1 MKEKRTIFQRV
12 LAFMLSLVMVFGL
25 IVTPDFASVVYA
37 AGIGGEGEPA
47 PSAAENYSYKVSVS
61 LNDTSTLYL
70 GESRNLSVTVNKTE
84 ESGNTSIVTPKAGEL
99 RYETTLGTVSTDG
112 LLSAGKQEGSG
123 EVTVIYTDEKG
134 VSASGKCSFT
144 VVDRETVTVSGN
156 ILDIFD
162 NTPIKGVASV
172 EFTQNQYPVNQNI
185 KVEVT
190 NGSYT
195 AKLYKNVTYNVKVT
209 AENYEETSNN
219 LSVGETDQPN
229 NNYTLKTTLQP
240 AISGEHRIKFNGGK
254 QSRTIQQTDWEI
266 TGVTSSDEDVL
277 EVESSGATIFF
288 NPKKAGISD
297 IEVSA
302 HGVTS
307 VPIRFE
313 VVKDNVVPKLIVT
326 TKDGTSIYDVGVE
339 VNPKDEI
346 TVQLGL
352 TSEANENLKVQ
363 EGTVQM
369 FLLKKGTSQEVAN
382 HTVQLPPADN
392 SDKWEVKLS
401 GGEAEYSIG
410 YKYISQSG
418 NYNSIQDIKTIDGSG
433 FSVGYKKG
441 QTITFSEENEINLTY
456 GEEKDF
462 EFKAEIQ
469 ADSNNDLD
477 RAKDKS
483 NWIINELDEAEK
495 AAVYVT
501 VNDVNVVDN
510 PNKNGL
516 YDVTGTVKITAL
528 EAREAVDFTLEFS
541 HVEKESEKVYADAT
555 ITKKVGVAKK
565 EIHVS
570 GITFGEKIYDGT
582 YSANVTEITLNQ
594 DEICKKDKN
603 KVSVTNT
610 EDLRFNSQNASKPN
624 GVYLNTD
631 SSKNGVPMQLDAES
645 AKNYILVQ
653 DEEEM
658 KKFPGTIQKRPI
670 SVEVPE
676 TEKIEF
682 EYYSDILTKSED
694 QNEKIQGSV
703 KGNLAGSITGILE
716 DDKEKII
723 NEIDKQNY
731 IPKFKVVTNATNGT
745 PISQSAE
752 MYDANGKIK
761 LYDIV
766 AENPDNNAVLDN
778 YEYQC
783 DTKKAVGHVCI
794 VASSISMDDHYIVSD
809 VSTHIVKDEETGQMT
824 IWTATEDTLGILPE
838 EGKGYNAVEKIS
850 NENGKYTFCLVKKDT
865 EGLIVARSK
874 EAFVDYKIDKTVT
887 DAKLKVKAKENEQ
900 GKNFGEIVLS
910 AITFG
915 TYKPK
920 TATFE
925 IVASDEES
933 GISKCA
939 YKKVDFDEY
948 KQNITDA
955 ENTAV
960 AYLQRLDG
968 WTEYT
973 GETKFVKEEYTVV
986 CAKVEDNVGNIKY
999 VTTDGLVID
1008 TREPEITSLEV
1019 VNKNSDDCYKED
1031 IQFNVEIK
1039 DSEVTS
1045 GIQNVKYQLTINGK
1059 TLPFENLYTS
1069 DTNRFE
1075 DKDSLVSDGKKECRF
1090 TVKLDDIKEHIDI
1103 KNPAA
1108 LNSVTVHV
1116 VATDRAGNTFDTE
1129 KTVIVDKVAPKFEVT
1144 FDPDKPSN
1152 VFDGREYYNSS
1163 RKVTV
1168 TVTDANFDKSQLDH
1182 ILNLEPVAADIKK
1195 VEGSEKVDEN
1205 KCTYSVQYLIGE
1217 STDVDEDF
1225 TLTANVK
1232 DKAGNVAEEQ
1242 KYKFTIDRVAPVIE
1256 EGKVEYYREVG
1267 ENKEIIVPKNKEEE
1281 RYFSDSPISSTLVLR
1296 ERNFVEREASGK
1308 YADGYTIAVKTSGVN
1323 EDKWKEVSQ
1332 KWSYSG
1338 KDNHKLS
1345 MRYEGDANYTFKFAY
1360 TDLAGNPL
1368 EYKTAAG
1375 ETLKEYPQ
1383 EFFTVD
1389 TTKPTAKIK
1398 DEGTNVWLEF
1408 LDKITFGVFD
1418 NLYSRETVELSIADV
1433 KDITS
1438 GNNKEI
1444 NTNSYDSITVEYYK
1458 SHVEKSLQDLQSVNW
1473 IKGTEAEIEPN
1484 QQAVVY
1490 ARVTDPSGNRLYLS
1504 TNGYIVDNII
1514 NAADIEIKTPEPL
1527 NHIYNSDMEVE
1538 IKATEP
1544 QPEDPDKSGEAAYAG
1559 LKSLKWQV
1567 IKNGRIYNTEFGQ
1580 AVTMGDGINESETK
1594 VTQEKTIKKNA
1605 KDRETEIS
1613 DKITVSAKLN
1623 NSNNVAIYVRVE
1635 DYAGNI
1641 SEKVLPIKIDI
1652 TAPTIELTFDNNNVQ
1667 NEKYYKEP
1675 RTATVTITERSE
1687 NFDPENVEM
1696 YIKNSNLVKVSDW
1709 KTIENTDGDYNQDK
1723 HIATVTFD
1731 KDGDYNMTVD
1741 FKDKAGNAA
1750 EQVQVADFTVDNIDP
1765 ELKVVYDNND
1775 VLNEKYYNAPRKAT
1789 LTIDEHNFRAS
1800 DVVITMTAENNH
1812 QPVELPTVSEWET
1825 DPEDA
1830 DLHTATILYDK
1841 DADYTFDI
1849 EYTDLSGRAMKDYK
1863 QDVFVVDNT
1872 DPVITVNYFA
1882 VQADGTKVDITED
1895 VNVSSKDAIKYVN
1908 RDYVSFEA
1916 DMIIQEL
1923 NFNQEDVEYSAN
1935 GTKHDTKM
1943 EDAKSG
1949 WTTQEDGITR
1959 TKNIKFVQQDIY
1971 KVDLAYADLAG
1982 RKAQFVNDNNEK
1994 KYETDYV
2001 CLDTIDPEGVLTV
2014 TGSNPNA
2021 WTNTWDYKNGKED
2034 ATFTRYTQ
2042 TASGVTLEVKDDTS
2056 GVKAYYYAKSPVVI
2070 SGYENLETLD
2080 WGKALNLEELKAQIT
2095 ETPGQQFIP
2104 FVKVVDYADNIA
2116 YYGGDGVIVDNQ
2128 KPGPVVTITPAAPP
2142 YGKGIYKAS
2151 ENPTYNVTVTEN
2163 PNSPNAGIDFIH
2175 YTVYCDGKA
2184 SSVQDVALN
2193 SEAERKEKK
2202 FSVNLA
2208 DFYKDGDS
2216 VYIVVEAADRAANN
2230 MDSYST
2236 LTNSQDIAID
2246 NTVPTGLRI
2255 EMDSSD
2261 VSNSKYYNNNKTA
2274 YVYVTEHNFD
2284 QSYRPEVT
2292 GNNNNG
2298 FSIGS
2303 WENIGNDNW
2312 RCAVTFTG
2320 DGDYSM
2326 QFECVDL
2333 AGHHSDS
2340 TATLSEFT
2348 VDKTLPEMTVS
2359 YDNNNARN
2367 GNFFKETRT
2376 ATVTIREHNFNAAD
2390 VRAAITAS
2398 LEGSGVSAPSI
2409 SGFSGSGDVHTATV
2423 NYSTDGDYTF
2433 DIDYT
2438 DMAGN
2443 AAADYTQDSFTVDL
2457 TAPELEIT
2465 DVEDKS
2471 ANNDA
2476 VAPKVE
2482 ATDVNYDA
2490 KGVTMTLTGANNGN
2504 VEVGKIVSAIQ
2515 NGQSMKF
2522 NDFART
2528 EEMDDLYKLQAK
2540 AVDKAGNETQKEIMF
2555 SVNRYGSVFI
2565 LDNDTK
2571 DWLKT
2576 GDEGYTYIREEKEV
2590 GIREINVDAI
2600 ESRSITVNRD
2610 GDLANLKENT
2620 DFTVKNSGSDAQ
2632 WKEAHYVIA
2641 KNNFEEEGNYTV
2653 ILNTQDKAQNS
2664 MNNTSV
2670 KKANKNL
2677 PIEFAV
2683 DKTAP
2688 TVVVS
2693 GVEDDAQYRAAE
2705 RTMIVD
2711 AKDNLALTKVSISID
2726 GEKTV
2731 YDGEELLKD
2740 NGVIETAVASA
2751 NRWQSIE
2758 ITAEDAAGNMLGQS
2772 EKALEG
2778 EPVVL
2783 RVLVTPNIV
2792 IQYYMNKPLF
2802 YGSIAAIVIMAGLI
2816 IFLVAKKKKD
2826 E

>member
-1 MKEKRTIFQRV
+1 MKEKRIIFQRV

-25 IVTPDFASVVYA
+25 IVTPDFAAVVHA
-37 AGIGGEGEPA
+37 SGMGGEEEPA
-47 PSAAENYSYKVSVS
+47 PQAAANYSYKVSVS
-61 LNDTSTLYL
+61 LNGTSTLYL
-70 GESRNLSVTVNKTE
+70 GENCNLSVTVNKTE
-84 ESGNTSIVTPKAGEL
+84 ESGNTSTVTPKAGEL

-112 LLSAGKQEGSG
+112 LLSAGKQVGSG

-134 VSASGKCSFT
+134 ISASGKCSFA

-156 ILDIFD
+156 ILDVFD
-162 NTPIKGVASV
+162 NTLINVASV

-190 NGSYT
+190 DGSYT
-195 AKLYKNVTYNVKVT
+195 AKLYKNVTYDVKVT
-209 AENYEETSNN
+209 AENYEETSKK

-254 QSRTIQQTDWEI
+254 QSRTIQPTGWEI
-266 TGVTSSDEDVL
+266 TGVTSSDQDVL
-277 EVESSGATIFF
+277 EVEYSGATIVF
-288 NPKKAGISD
+288 NPKKAGSSN

-307 VPIRFE
+307 VPIEFE
-313 VVKDNVVPKLIVT
+313 VEKDNVVPTLTVT
-326 TKDGTSIYDVGVE
+326 TKDETSIYDAGVE

-352 TSEANENLKVQ
+352 TSEANKNLEVQ
-363 EGTVQM
+363 EGIIQM
-369 FLLKKGTSQEVAN
+369 FLLKKGTSQEVAS
-382 HTVQLPPADN
+382 HTVQLPSADD
-392 SDKWEVKLS
+392 SDKWKVKLP
-401 GGEAEYSIG
+401 GGKAEYSIG
-410 YKYISQSG
+410 YKYISGSG
-418 NYNSIQDIKTIDGSG
+418 NYNSIQDTTAIGGSE
-433 FSVGYKKG
+433 FSVGYKEG
-441 QTITFSEENEINLTY
+441 QKITFSDEINLTY
-456 GEEKDF
+456 GETKDF

-469 ADSNNDLD
+469 ADSNNDLG

-483 NWIINELDEAEK
+483 NWMINGLDEAEK
-495 AAVYVT
+495 AAVHVT
-501 VNDVNVVDN
+501 VNDVNVADETN
-510 PNKNGL
+510 DNGL

-555 ITKKVGVAKK
+555 ITKKVGVTKK
-565 EIHVS
+565 EIHIS

-594 DEICKKDKN
+594 DEICDKDKN
-603 KVSVTNT
+603 KVSVKNT
-610 EDLRFNSQNASKPN
+610 ENLCFNSQNASEPN

-631 SSKNGVPMQLDAES
+631 SSKKGVPMQLDEES
-645 AKNYILVQ
+645 TKNYILVQ
-653 DEEEM
+653 DEKEM
-658 KKFPGTIQKRPI
+658 KKFTWTIQKRPI
-670 SVEVPE
+670 SVEIKD
-676 TEKIEF
+676 TIKF
-682 EYYSDILTKSED
+682 EYYSDSLNNP
-694 QNEKIQGSV
+694 NEKIQNVV
-703 KGNLAGSITGILE
+703 KGNLENVITGILE
-716 DDKEKII
+716 ADKE
-723 NEIDKQNY
+723 EIVKEIGKKNY
-731 IPKFKVVTNATNGT
+731 IPKFKVVTNATKGT
-745 PISQSAE
+745 QISQSAE

-766 AENPDNNAVLDN
+766 AENPDNNEVLEN
-778 YEYQC
+778 YEYQY
-783 DTKKAVGHVCI
+783 DKEQDVGYVVGHVRI
-794 VASSISMDDHYIVSD
+794 VSASISMDNHYTVSD

-824 IWTATEDTLGILPE
+824 IWTAAEDTLKICPDKE
-838 EGKGYNAVEKIS
+838 KGYNAVEKIS
-850 NENGKYTFCLVKKDT
+850 NEKGKYTFCLVKKVKEDT
-865 EGLIVARSK
+865 KEIIVARSK
-874 EAFVDYKIDKTVT
+874 EAFVDYKIDDTVT
-887 DAKLKVKAKENEQ
+887 DAKLKVKENKQE
-900 GKNFGEIVLS
+900 KNFGEMVLS

-920 TATFE
+920 DATFE

-933 GISKCA
+933 GISKRA
-939 YKKVDFDEY
+939 YTKVDFDEY
-948 KQNITDA
+948 KENITDA
-955 ENTAV
+955 KNTAV
-960 AYLQRLDG
+960 AYLQGLD
-968 WTEYT
+968 WTDYE
-973 GETKFVKEEYTVV
+973 GETGFVKEEYTVV

-999 VTTDGLVID
+999 VTTDGVVID
-1008 TREPEITSLEV
+1008 TRKPEISLEV
-1019 VNKNSDDCYKED
+1019 INKNSDDCYNED
-1031 IQFNVEIK
+1031 IQFKVDIT

-1045 GIQNVKYQLTINGK
+1045 GIQNVQYQLIINGE

-1069 DTNRFE
+1069 DTDRFE
-1075 DKDSLVSDGKKECRF
+1075 DKGSLVSDGNKKCRF
-1090 TVKLDDIKEHIDI
+1090 TVKLDDIEDHIDI

-1129 KTVIVDKVAPKFEVT
+1129 KTVIVDKVAPKLEVT

-1205 KCTYSVQYLIGE
+1205 ECTYSVQYLIGE
-1217 STDVDEDF
+1217 SADVDEDF

-1232 DKAGNVAEEQ
+1232 DKAGNAAEEQ
-1242 KYKFTIDRVAPVIE
+1242 KYQFTIDKVAPVIE
-1256 EGKVEYYREVG
+1256 ESGVTYYREVG
-1267 ENKEIIVPKNKEEE
+1267 ENKEIIDPKNKEEE

-1308 YADGYTIAVKTSGVN
+1308 YADGYTIAVKTSGKN
-1323 EDKWKEVSQ
+1323 EDKWKDVSQ
-1332 KWSYSG
+1332 EWLSLD

-1345 MRYEGDANYTFKFAY
+1345 MRYEGDANYAFKFAY

-1527 NHIYNSDMEVE
+1527 NHIYNSDVEVE

-1580 AVTMGDGINESETK
+1580 AVTKGDGINESETK

-1605 KDRETEIS
+1605 EDRETEIS

-1641 SEKVLPIKIDI
+1641 SEKVLPIAIDI
-1652 TAPTIELTFDNNNVQ
+1652 TAPTIELTFDNNSAQ
-1667 NEKYYKEP
+1667 NKKYYKDS

-1687 NFDPENVEM
+1687 NFNEDNVKLD
-1696 YIKNSNLVKVSDW
+1696 IKNKQNDNQATVSEWTTTKDA
-1709 KTIENTDGDYNQDK
+1709 EGNYDK
-1723 HIATVTFD
+1723 DTHTATVTFD
-1731 KDGDYNMTVD
+1731 KDGDYSMTVD
-1741 FKDKAGNAA
+1741 FKDNAGNAA
-1750 EQVQVADFTVDNIDP
+1750 EQVQVEEFTIDNIDP

-1789 LTIDEHNFRAS
+1789 LTINEHNFRAS
-1800 DVVITMTAENNH
+1800 DVKITMTAENNH
-1812 QPVELPTVSEWET
+1812 QPVELPIVSEWET
-1825 DPEDA
+1825 DPDPKKA

-1841 DADYTFDI
+1841 DAEYTFDI
-1849 EYTDLSGRAMKDYK
+1849 EYTDLSGRKIADYEK
-1863 QDVFVVDNT
+1863 DVFVVDNT
-1872 DPVITVNYFA
+1872 DPEITVNYFA
-1882 VQADGTKVDITED
+1882 VKADGTRVDITED
-1895 VNVSSKDAIKYVN
+1895 VDASSKDAIKYVN

-1916 DMIIQEL
+1916 DMTIKEL

-1982 RKAQFVNDNNEK
+1982 RKAQVVNTA
-1994 KYETDYV
+1994 YI

-2021 WTNTWDYKNGKED
+2021 WSNTWDYKNGKED

-2056 GVKAYYYAKSPVVI
+2056 GVKAYYYAKSPEVI
-2070 SGYENLETLD
+2070 YGYENLEKLD
-2080 WGKALNLEELKAQIT
+2080 WGKALKLEELKAQIT
-2095 ETPGQQFIP
+2095 EAPGQQFIP
-2104 FVKVVDYADNIA
+2104 FVKVVDHADNIA

-2128 KPGPVVTITPAAPP
+2128 KPGPVVTIAPAAPP
-2142 YGKGIYKAS
+2142 YGKGVYKAS

-2163 PNSPNAGIDFIH
+2163 PNSPNSGIDFIH

-2184 SSVQDVALN
+2184 SSVQTVELN
-2193 SEAERKEKK
+2193 SETERKKKK

-2216 VYIVVEAADRAANN
+2216 VYIVVEAADRAANH
-2230 MDSYST
+2230 MDSYSM

-2261 VSNSKYYNNNKTA
+2261 VSNSKYYNNSKTA

-2284 QSYRPEVT
+2284 PSYRPEVT
-2292 GNNNNG
+2292 GTNNSG

-2303 WENIGNDNW
+2303 WENIGKDNW

-2359 YDNNNARN
+2359 YDNNDARN
-2367 GNFFKETRT
+2367 GNYFKEART

-2398 LEGSGVSAPSI
+2398 LEGKGVSTPSI
-2409 SGFSGSGDVHTATV
+2409 GAFSGSGDTHTARV
-2423 NYSTDGDYTF
+2423 SYSTDGDYTF

-2476 VAPKVE
+2476 VSPKVE
-2482 ATDVNYDA
+2482 AKDVNYDA
-2490 KGVTMTLTGANNGN
+2490 KGVTITLTGANNGQ
-2504 VEVGKIVSAIQ
+2504 VEVGTVVSAIQ

-2528 EEMDDLYKLQAK
+2528 EEMDDLYKLTAK
-2540 AVDKAGNETQKEIMF
+2540 VVDKAGNETEKEIMF
-2555 SVNRYGSVFI
+2555 SVNRYGSIFV
-2565 LDNDTK
+2565 LDDDTK
-2571 DWLKT
+2571 DWLMT
-2576 GDEGYTYIREEKEV
+2576 DDGYTYIREEKEV
-2590 GIREINVDAI
+2590 GIREINVDNI

-2610 GDLANLKENT
+2610 GELASLKENT
-2620 DFTVKNSGSDAQ
+2620 DFTVKTSGSEAQ
-2632 WKEAHYVIA
+2632 WKEAHYTIA
-2641 KNNFEEEGNYTV
+2641 KENFAREGNYTV
-2653 ILNTQDKAQNS
+2653 ILNTQDEAQNS

-2693 GVEDDAQYRAAE
+2693 GVENDAQYRLAE
-2705 RTMIVD
+2705 KTMTVD
-2711 AKDNLALTKVSISID
+2711 AKDNLALTKVTINID
-2726 GEKTV
+2726 GTEKV
-2731 YDGEELLKD
+2731 YEGEELMKD
-2740 NGVIETAVASA
+2740 NGVIEAAIASA

-2758 ITAEDAAGNMLGQS
+2758 ITAEDAAGNVLGQS
-2772 EKALEG
+2772 EQKLEG

-2783 RVLVTPNIV
+2783 RILVTPNIV

-2802 YGSIAAIVIMAGLI
+2802 YGSIAAVVVMLGLI
-2816 IFLVAKKKKD
+2816 VFLVWRKRQQK
-2826 E
+2826 